1 VLALVTVFVAVVL
14 SLLITR
20 VATVALTLTGL
31 SRETA
36 RFQARSALSGA
47 GFTTTESEAVVNH
60 PVRRRIVMSLM
71 LVGSA
76 GIVTVIGTVVL
87 SFANADP
94 GERGTRLVLLLGGL
108 LVVWLIA
115 RSPRIDRHLSRVIG
129 RFLRRW
135 TDLDARDYAA
145 LLHLSQAYSV
155 MEIGVQ
161 AGDWVAGKT
170 LGELRLRDEGIV
182 VLGITRA
189 DGSYVGV
196 PQFDTEI
203 RPGDT
208 LLAYGRGT
216 RLRELDQR
224 PAGPAGD
231 AAHEGAAVE
240 EQEVIREQEDGDA
253 RRSDDAVR
261 SQG

>member
-1 VLALVTVFVAVVL
+1 VLALATVFVAVIM
-14 SLLITR
+14 SLLVTR
-20 VATVALTLTGL
+20 VATVALILTGL
-31 SRETA
+31 SRESA

-76 GIVTVIGTVVL
+76 GFVTVIGTLVL

-94 GERGTRLVLLLGGL
+94 SEREVRVGVLLGGL
-108 LVVWLIA
+108 LVLWLIA
-115 RSPRIDRHLSRVIG
+115 RSRRIDRHLSAVIG
-129 RFLRRW
+129 RLLRRW

-155 MEIGVQ
+155 MELAVCDE
-161 AGDWVAGKT
+161 DWVAGRT
-170 LGELRLRDEGIV
+170 LGELRLRDEGVV

-196 PQFDTEI
+196 PQFVT
-203 RPGDT
+203 PVHAGDT
-208 LLAYGRGT
+208 LLAYGRSA
-216 RLRELDQR
+216 RLRELDRR
-224 PAGPAGD
+224 PRGPAGD
-231 AAHEGAAVE
+231 AAHESAAAE
-240 EQEVIREQEDGDA
+240 EKAIVREQEEG
-253 RRSDDAVR
+253 DAVR
-261 SQG
+261 PDPA

>member
-1 VLALVTVFVAVVL
+1 MLALVSVFVAVIL

-31 SRETA
+31 SRESA

-60 PVRRRIVMSLM
+60 PIRRRIVMFLM

-87 SFANADP
+87 SFANADTS
-94 GERGTRLVLLLGGL
+94 ERGARLGVLVAGL
-108 LVVWLIA
+108 LIVWLVA
-115 RSPRIDRHLSRVIG
+115 RSGTVDRHLSRLIG
-129 RFLRRW
+129 RLLRQW

-145 LLHLSQAYSV
+145 LLHLSGEYAV
-155 MEIGVQ
+155 IEI
-161 AGDWVAGKT
+161 AIHAEDWVGGKT
-170 LGELRLRDEGIV
+170 LNELRLRDEGIV
-182 VLGITRA
+182 VLGISRP
-189 DGSYVGV
+189 GGRYVGV

-208 LLAYGRGT
+208 LLAYGRSN
-216 RLRELDQR
+216 RLRELDR
-224 PAGPAGD
+224 RRTGPDGD
-231 AAHEGAAVE
+231 AAHERAVLE
-240 EQEVIREQEDGDA
+240 EQGLLAAQEA
-253 RRSDDAVR
+253 SDQE
-261 SQG
+261 ST